1 MISPIQV
8 CPSGHWCSEST
19 VVPNKCDV
27 LSICGEGSGYQINF
41 MAVLIMA
48 VMAIFIFGSS
58 NRLVSR
64 QKRRD
69 QQSHLKDPSAQVE
82 SETGVA
88 TKYEPPSGKH
98 SSSQR
103 SLVEVSFKDLLFQV
117 AAPVEKGLL
126 HVDSFKAGVVNTRD
140 ILPRISGTIPAGKLS
155 VMLGPTAW

>member
-1 MISPIQV
+1 
-8 CPSGHWCSEST
+8 

-41 MAVLIMA
+41 MAVVIMVVMA
-48 VMAIFIFGSS
+48 VFIFGSS

-69 QQSHLKDPSAQVE
+69 QQSHLKDPSALDE
-82 SETGVA
+82 SAGNVA
-88 TKYEPPSGKH
+88 AKYDPISKQ
-98 SSSQR
+98 SSSPR
-103 SLVEVSFKDLLFQV
+103 SRVEVTFKDLLFQV
-117 AAPVEKGLL
+117 AVSTEKASSLL
-126 HVDSFKAGVVNTRD
+126 LDSIKTKTANTRD